1 MTLKYSTKP
10 LATSLTATSFDGFDD
25 LEDFLYAMY
34 ESMMSCTEI
43 FAGMSRSLC
52 CRVTASQSSTRH
64 GLSSSGILILTST
77 FERNCSSLSTD
88 ASIRC
93 RFFLFESKSVPD
105 ETSGVCVAGVLAAP
119 AAEGVVALLLVTEV
133 ADAVVGVL
141 AVVLEATVVAE
152 AGAADGLERPLRLDV
167 DGAASGV
174 ETSLDGVE
182 ALDSL
187 PSFGVQVPE
196 LLLTAPLLSF
206 FFPFGVPFLFLPAD
220 EECCLDTSFCL
231 CTFASLYLSTRFSGT
246 HSSQFLFHPA

>member
-25 LEDFLYAMY
+25 FEDFLYAMY

-77 FERNCSSLSTD
+77 LERNCSSLSTD
-88 ASIRC
+88 TSIRC

-105 ETSGVCVAGVLAAP
+105 ETIGVCVAGVLFVAAVD
-119 AAEGVVALLLVTEV
+119 GVVALLVTEV
-133 ADAVVGVL
+133 AAAVVGVL
-141 AVVLEATVVAE
+141 GVVLEATVVAV
-152 AGAADGLERPLRLDV
+152 AADGLERPLRLDV

-174 ETSLDGVE
+174 DTSLDGVE

-196 LLLTAPLLSF
+196 LLLTAPPLSF